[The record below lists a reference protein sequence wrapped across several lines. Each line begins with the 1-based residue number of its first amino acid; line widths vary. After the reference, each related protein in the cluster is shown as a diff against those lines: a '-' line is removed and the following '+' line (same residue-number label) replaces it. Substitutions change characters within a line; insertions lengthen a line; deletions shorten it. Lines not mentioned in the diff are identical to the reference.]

1 MAPYATRTIAFL
13 LIVQAMFVGSTFRSA
28 VPIVM
33 AALAAVLLASA
44 RGWLMRRRG
53 PGKRNMFQSAF
64 NWLLFGLALS
74 ATLTACAIWRSTAE
88 IPLQQGR
95 VQTALDTCAHACLF
109 FSLFIWV
116 ARPLRGH
123 YLMLPLGLLMI
134 TLCVFAGG
142 ASTSQAA
149 QTTVALAT
157 CAGFCLASHCLL
169 GAPAEPSAPP
179 AKVNLPTDK
188 AHLSLTPLIVL
199 LTLSLLLMATSVVAN
214 STQAV
219 LPIIQQKLQEQL
231 QVSINM
237 SSEDQILGGT
247 RYVRG
252 STLGSVRKVMIK
264 NPQEV
269 ALTVYSD
276 PIPGYLRGNAF
287 DTYRRRQWQ
296 TMQTDF
302 ILSTNDPEML
312 DRDIAPSK
320 KSSRKSKADNQSL
333 RLSTFLLEQPEGPTV
348 ELEIHNDPMKG
359 TVVFLPQAT
368 SWVEAKSNELT
379 LNPHGIIRLGVDMS
393 EPYVAVASSQSIQES
408 MSAERKKFLL
418 DLPPTMNQFLLD
430 YSSQR
435 WGSLETFDDKTKAV
449 SKYFRNNF
457 EYSLEL
463 PERRRGYEPIV
474 NFLDTR
480 HAAHCEYFATATVLL
495 LRSLDVPARY
505 ITGYVVDEYNS
516 DTESW
521 VARNLDAHAWVE
533 AYDESTQSW
542 AAVESTPG
550 RQYLTITSDDQ
561 SDDGDGIFDVFYS
574 GGDNYGDTFLGRSIG
589 WLLSI
594 RITDPLNILFRVA
607 QLPLFCVAVFLLWTK
622 FLRPTRGEHRDI
634 DIASRR
640 MLKQADRK
648 CKKHELVRRRSET
661 LNQFADRIEAF
672 CASKDRHMA
681 SKDRH
686 MASKDRHM
694 ASQDRHMNQSDHLS
708 LQALPNWYRQFAS
721 ARYQGMRPS
730 RLA

>member
-13 LIVQAMFVGSTFRSA
+13 LLAQAMFVGSTFRSA
-28 VPIVM
+28 VPVV
-33 AALAAVLLASA
+33 ATALAATLLASA
-44 RGWLMRRRG
+44 RGWTLRRQN
-53 PGKRNMFQSAF
+53 PGTRNMFLSGL
-64 NWLLFGLALS
+64 NWFLFILALG
-74 ATLTACAIWRSTAE
+74 ATLAAVGFWRSAAE

-95 VQTALDTCAHACLF
+95 VQNALDTSAHACLIL
-109 FSLFIWV
+109 SLFIWI

-123 YLMLPLGLLMI
+123 YLMLPLGLMMI

-169 GAPAEPSAPP
+169 GAPSRRPP
-179 AKVNLPTDK
+179 PVVLDHLPATK
-188 AHLSLTPLIVL
+188 AHMSLTPLLVL

-252 STLGSVRKVMIK
+252 STLGSVRKVMIR

-320 KSSRKSKADNQSL
+320 TALRNSMADKRSL
-333 RLSTFLLEQPEGPTV
+333 RLSTFLLEDPNGPTV

-379 LNPHGIIRLGVDMS
+379 VNPHGIVRLGVDMS
-393 EPYVAVASSQSIQES
+393 EPYVAVASSQSLQES
-408 MSAERKKFLL
+408 MSAERKRFLL
-418 DLPPTMNQFLLD
+418 DLPPTMNEFLLD
-430 YSSQR
+430 YSSKR
-435 WGSLETFDDKTKAV
+435 WGSLNTFAEKTNAV
-449 SKYFRNNF
+449 STYFRDNF

-463 PERRRGYEPIV
+463 PARRRGYDPIV

-516 DTESW
+516 DAESW
-521 VARNLDAHAWVE
+521 IARNLDAHAWVE

-542 AAVESTPG
+542 VAVESTPG

-561 SDDGDGIFDVFYS
+561 SDDGDGLFDVFYS
-574 GGDNYGDTFLGRSIG
+574 GGDDYGDTFLGRAIG

-594 RITDPLNILFRVA
+594 RVTDPLNILFRVA
-607 QLPLFCVAVFLLWTK
+607 QLPLFCVVVFLLWTK
-622 FLRPTRGEHRDI
+622 FLRPARGEDRDI

-648 CKKHELVRRRSET
+648 CRKHELVRRRSET

-672 CASKDRHMA
+672 CASEDKNPGQAD
-681 SKDRH
+681 
-686 MASKDRHM
+686 
-694 ASQDRHMNQSDHLS
+694 NQR
-708 LQALPNWYRQFAS
+708 LQALPSWYRQFAS
-721 ARYQGMRPS
+721 ARYQGMRPAP
-730 RLA
+730 LT

>member
-1 MAPYATRTIAFL
+1 MAPFATRTIAFL
-13 LIVQAMFVGSTFRSA
+13 LLIQAMFVGSTFRSA
-28 VPIVM
+28 VPIVT
-33 AALAAVLLASA
+33 AALAAILLASA

-53 PGKRNMFQSAF
+53 AGKRNVFLTAF
-64 NWLLFGLALS
+64 NWLLFLLALS
-74 ATLTACAIWRSTAE
+74 ATLIACAAWRSTAE

-95 VQTALDTCAHACLF
+95 VQTALDTCAHACLIL
-109 FSLFIWV
+109 SLYIWV

-169 GAPAEPSAPP
+169 GAPAVDPDSSAKLNQP
-179 AKVNLPTDK
+179 NTK
-188 AHLSLTPLIVL
+188 AHLSLTPLLVL

-296 TMQTDF
+296 TVQTDF
-302 ILSTNDPEML
+302 IFSTNDPEML

-320 KSSRKSKADNQSL
+320 TASRKSLADNQPL
-333 RLSTFLLEQPEGPTV
+333 KLSTFLLEEPNGPTV

-368 SWVEAKSNELT
+368 SWIEAKSNELT
-379 LNPHGIIRLGVDMS
+379 LNPHGIVRLGVDMS
-393 EPYVAVASSQSIQES
+393 EPYVAVASSQSLQDA
-408 MSAERKKFLL
+408 MSAQRRRLLL
-418 DLPPTMNQFLLD
+418 DLPPTMDEFLLD

-435 WGSLETFDDKTKAV
+435 WGTLKTFGDKTEAV
-449 SKYFRNNF
+449 STYFRDNF

-463 PERRRGYEPIV
+463 PERRRGYDPIV

-516 DTESW
+516 DDESW

-533 AYDESTQSW
+533 AYDASTQRW
-542 AAVESTPG
+542 VAVESTPG
-550 RQYLTITSDDQ
+550 RQYLTITSDNQ
-561 SDDGDGIFDVFYS
+561 SDAGEGLFDVFYS
-574 GGDNYGDTFLGRSIG
+574 GGDDYGDTFLGRLIG

-594 RITDPLNILFRVA
+594 RVTDPLNILFRVA

-622 FLRPTRGEHRDI
+622 FLRPARGEDRDI

-672 CASKDRHMA
+672 CTSEDQPLGQAE
-681 SKDRH
+681 
-686 MASKDRHM
+686 
-694 ASQDRHMNQSDHLS
+694 NQR
-708 LQALPNWYRQFAS
+708 LQALPDWYRQFAS
-721 ARYQGMRPS
+721 ARYQGMRPTP
-730 RLA
+730 LT

>member
-28 VPIVM
+28 VPVVT
-33 AALAAVLLASA
+33 ATLAATLLASA
-44 RGWLMRRRG
+44 RGWTLRSQV
-53 PGKRNMFQSAF
+53 PGKRSMFLSGL
-64 NWLLFGLALS
+64 NWFLFIVALG
-74 ATLTACAIWRSTAE
+74 ATLAACAFWRSAAE

-95 VQTALDTCAHACLF
+95 VQNALDTSAHACLIL
-109 FSLFIWV
+109 SLFIWI

-123 YLMLPLGLLMI
+123 YLMLPLGLMMI

-169 GAPAEPSAPP
+169 GAPSRTPSP
-179 AKVNLPTDK
+179 VVLDNLPATK
-188 AHLSLTPLIVL
+188 AHMSLTPLLVL

-252 STLGSVRKVMIK
+252 STLGSVRKVMIR

-276 PIPGYLRGNAF
+276 PIPGYLRGNSF

-302 ILSTNDPEML
+302 ILSSNDPEML

-320 KSSRKSKADNQSL
+320 TALRKSMADARSL
-333 RLSTFLLEQPEGPTV
+333 KLSTFLLAEPNGPTV

-359 TVVFLPQAT
+359 TVVFLPQTT

-379 LNPHGIIRLGVDMS
+379 VNPHGIVKLGVDMS
-393 EPYVAVASSQSIQES
+393 APYVAVASSQSLPES
-408 MSAERKKFLL
+408 MSAERKRFLL
-418 DLPPTMNQFLLD
+418 DLPPTMDEFLLD

-435 WGSLETFDDKTKAV
+435 WGSLNTFADKTEAV
-449 SKYFRNNF
+449 STYFRDNF
-457 EYSLEL
+457 DYSLEL
-463 PERRRGYEPIV
+463 PERRRGYDPIV

-521 VARNLDAHAWVE
+521 LARNLDAHAWVE
-533 AYDESTQSW
+533 AYDEKTQSW
-542 AAVESTPG
+542 FAVESTPG

-561 SDDGDGIFDVFYS
+561 SDDGDGLFDVFYS
-574 GGDNYGDTFLGRSIG
+574 GGDDYGDTFLGRAIG

-594 RITDPLNILFRVA
+594 RVTDPLNILFRVA

-622 FLRPTRGEHRDI
+622 FLRPTRGEDRDI

-672 CASKDRHMA
+672 CASEDKNLGQA
-681 SKDRH
+681 
-686 MASKDRHM
+686 A
-694 ASQDRHMNQSDHLS
+694 NQR
-708 LQALPNWYRQFAS
+708 LQALPSWYRQFAS
-721 ARYQGMRPS
+721 ARYQGMRPAP
-730 RLA
+730 LT

>member
-1 MAPYATRTIAFL
+1 MAPYATRTISFL
-13 LIVQAMFVGSTFRSA
+13 LIVQAMFVGSTFRTA

-53 PGKRNMFQSAF
+53 PGKSNVFQSAF
-64 NWLLFGLALS
+64 NWLLFGLAFS

-95 VQTALDTCAHACLF
+95 VQTALDTSAHACLF

-179 AKVNLPTDK
+179 AKVNLPADK

-320 KSSRKSKADNQSL
+320 KSSRKSKADNQPL

-393 EPYVAVASSQSIQES
+393 EPYVAVASSQSRQES

-418 DLPPTMNQFLLD
+418 DLPPTMDQFLLD

-457 EYSLEL
+457 DYSLEL
-463 PERRRGYEPIV
+463 PERRRGYDPIV

-480 HAAHCEYFATATVLL
+480 HPAHCEYFATATVLL

-516 DTESW
+516 DAESW

-533 AYDESTQSW
+533 AYDENTQSW

-589 WLLSI
+589 WILSI

-672 CASKDRHMA
+672 CASKDRHM
-681 SKDRH
+681 D
-686 MASKDRHM
+686 
-694 ASQDRHMNQSDHLS
+694 QSDHLS